1 MSVNLVNNETGKV
14 FDILPDRRKHYL
26 RQYFLS
32 YSKEVRE
39 KVEFITTDMYE
50 TYIELGKE
58 LFPNATIILDK
69 FHLVQLLTRNIKKF
83 KIKSITKGKNTRI

>member
-50 TYIELGKE
+50 TYIELGK
-58 LFPNATIILDK
+58 
-69 FHLVQLLTRNIKKF
+69 
-83 KIKSITKGKNTRI
+83 